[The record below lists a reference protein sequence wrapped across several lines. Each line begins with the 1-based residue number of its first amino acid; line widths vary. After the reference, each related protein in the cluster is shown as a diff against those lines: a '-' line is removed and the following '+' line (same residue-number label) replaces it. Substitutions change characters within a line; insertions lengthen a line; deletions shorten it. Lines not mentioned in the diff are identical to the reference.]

1 MMDDRKNYL
10 NEQASLRPT
19 KRDRISPMEREKN
32 ERNKDFE
39 EVSLGFT
46 EEEAV
51 LEAERCLNC
60 KNPTCISGCPVE
72 INIPKFIM
80 AIRGGNIKGAK
91 EVIDNSHA
99 FPGITG
105 RVCPQETQC
114 ESVCVLEKVGKPV
127 NIGKLERYVGDF
139 MRKQNENS
147 RKNSEKKF
155 EHSVGIV
162 GSGPSAMSLSYDLL
176 KAGIKP
182 IIYEAFDKL
191 GGVLTYGIPSFRLP
205 REVIGYEIEEL
216 KNEGLEV
223 KLGTIVGKSI
233 SIDELLKKH
242 DFVFLGSGAGLP
254 RLPEIPGTDSNNVF
268 TANEFLTRINLCHA
282 NLDGYKTPLPKG
294 ETVAVIGG
302 GNVAMDAARS
312 AKRLYKSSEIFYRRG
327 EEKLSARIEE
337 IEHAKEEGVVINTN
351 YNPVSVNEDEITFMV
366 NGEEVKR
373 KFDIIIFAIGTEPN
387 KLMNF
392 EKEGIK
398 TVNGLVEIDEYFETS
413 RDRVYAG
420 GDVVSGAA
428 TVIRAMESG
437 KIVARNIIKRIGE

>member
-1 MMDDRKNYL
+1 M
-10 NEQASLRPT
+10 
-19 KRDRISPMEREKN
+19 
-32 ERNKDFE
+32 
-39 EVSLGFT
+39 
-46 EEEAV
+46 
-51 LEAERCLNC
+51 
-60 KNPTCISGCPVE
+60 
-72 INIPKFIM
+72 
-80 AIRGGNIKGAK
+80 
-91 EVIDNSHA
+91 
-99 FPGITG
+99 
-105 RVCPQETQC
+105 
-114 ESVCVLEKVGKPV
+114 
-127 NIGKLERYVGDF
+127 
-139 MRKQNENS
+139 
-147 RKNSEKKF
+147 
-155 EHSVGIV
+155 
-162 GSGPSAMSLSYDLL
+162 
-176 KAGIKP
+176 
-182 IIYEAFDKL
+182 
-191 GGVLTYGIPSFRLP
+191 
-205 REVIGYEIEEL
+205 
-216 KNEGLEV
+216 

-233 SIDELLKKH
+233 SIDERLKKH

>member
-1 MMDDRKNYL
+1 MSRNL
-10 NEQASLRPT
+10 N
-19 KRDRISPMEREKN
+19 
-32 ERNKDFE
+32 
-39 EVSLGFT
+39 
-46 EEEAV
+46 
-51 LEAERCLNC
+51 
-60 KNPTCISGCPVE
+60 
-72 INIPKFIM
+72 
-80 AIRGGNIKGAK
+80 
-91 EVIDNSHA
+91 
-99 FPGITG
+99 
-105 RVCPQETQC
+105 
-114 ESVCVLEKVGKPV
+114 
-127 NIGKLERYVGDF
+127 
-139 MRKQNENS
+139 
-147 RKNSEKKF
+147 
-155 EHSVGIV
+155 
-162 GSGPSAMSLSYDLL
+162 
-176 KAGIKP
+176 
-182 IIYEAFDKL
+182 
-191 GGVLTYGIPSFRLP
+191 
-205 REVIGYEIEEL
+205 
-216 KNEGLEV
+216 
-223 KLGTIVGKSI
+223 
-233 SIDELLKKH
+233 
-242 DFVFLGSGAGLP
+242 
-254 RLPEIPGTDSNNVF
+254 
-268 TANEFLTRINLCHA
+268 
-282 NLDGYKTPLPKG
+282 GYKTPLPKG

-437 KIVARNIIKRIGE
+437 KIVARNIIKRLGE